1 MSRDVT
7 SDEPSMMKPT
17 NSQQVESDATS
28 SSLERSISLEIIPTV
43 TQGSAHVADQNIDD
57 DEDQRQVMVDVH
69 ESIAAGRTKE
79 IHVCLVGSLQI

>member
-1 MSRDVT
+1 MLLYRLQKYQCHWRSHPTLTQD
-7 SDEPSMMKPT
+7 SD
-17 NSQQVESDATS
+17 
-28 SSLERSISLEIIPTV
+28 
-43 TQGSAHVADQNIDD
+43 HVAEQDIDD